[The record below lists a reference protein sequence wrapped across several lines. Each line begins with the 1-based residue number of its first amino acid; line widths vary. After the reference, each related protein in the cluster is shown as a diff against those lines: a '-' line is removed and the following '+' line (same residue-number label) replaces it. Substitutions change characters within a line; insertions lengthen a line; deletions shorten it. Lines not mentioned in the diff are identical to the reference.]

1 MRERVP
7 RVEHL
12 FLGGLTSLGICR
24 EKNATQGKADP
35 RVIKLSHPIPIYPNK
50 ISALKSIVQIHTKTD
65 IEPVI

>member
-1 MRERVP
+1 MP
-7 RVEHL
+7 KWEHL
-12 FLGGLTSLGICR
+12 SLSGLTSVGICR

-35 RVIKLSHPIPIYPNK
+35 VVIKLSHPIPIYPNK